1 MKNRSIIRLLP
12 LAFAAAM
19 LASCTQTGNNGNQTS
34 NNNQPAEMSQ
44 QQQQAFNQAKAVFYA
59 LPSPIETATT
69 LETFGVKFNGD
80 VLNKASNVDK
90 YNTASSQA
98 MNLGIYSA
106 DLSFCALYEQNQA
119 VIDYLAAVKKLAEQ
133 LGIVGFFNDSTI
145 TTIQENINNKNKIV
159 GIVSDSYSRS
169 TNFLEE
175 QERAE
180 IASTVIVGG
189 WLESLHIT
197 LKMLQEVDLNK
208 HSTDVKDIIQG
219 QRYTLEDLMGML
231 SLFNSDNNI
240 AKMEDRMKELN
251 KAFESIGEDLDLEKI
266 KKLDE
271 AVSEIR
277 SSVIQ

>member
-1 MKNRSIIRLLP
+1 MKKYNRSLLLP
-12 LAFAAAM
+12 LAFAATM
-19 LASCTQTGNNGNQTS
+19 IASCTQTNKGNQT
-34 NNNQPAEMSQ
+34 NNDNQPAALSQ

-59 LPSPIETATT
+59 LPSPIETATQ

-80 VLNKASNVDK
+80 VLNKANNVDK

-197 LKMLQEVDLNK
+197 LRMLQDVDASK
-208 HSTDVKDIIQG
+208 HSTDIKDILQG
-219 QRYTLEDLMGML
+219 QKYTLEDLLGML
-231 SLFNSDNNI
+231 TIFNSDNNI
-240 AKMEDRMKELN
+240 AKMEGQMTELN
-251 KAFESIGEDLDLEKI
+251 KAFEAMGEDINLDKMKELEA
-266 KKLDE
+266 
-271 AVSEIR
+271 AVNEIR